1 MFSTVLSTLSVAA
14 TPPLQAFR
22 RVHSVCSTCARPTA
36 SQGLRVVDA
45 SCAPNFTTTV
55 DGCAAAC
62 ANSTDCV
69 YFGFLS
75 VGKFEPHM
83 GPCETYRFSEQYN
96 LTVDDDPWQYWMKKE
111 TPGLAPDAARRAADG
126 GGRVGHEGLP
136 RDQGRQTGQAGGWL
150 RADPKAPMRFVPT
163 AAANVDFVPY
173 FELDD
178 EQMTV
183 YPCYEI

>member
-14 TPPLQAFR
+14 TPPLQTFS

-36 SQGLRVVDA
+36 TQGLRVVDA

-55 DGCAAAC
+55 DGCAAWD
-62 ANSTDCV
+62 TKKDCLV
-69 YFGFLS
+69 IKG
-75 VGKFEPHM
+75 VK
-83 GPCETYRFSEQYN
+83 
-96 LTVDDDPWQYWMKKE
+96 
-111 TPGLAPDAARRAADG
+111 PGNPA
-126 GGRVGHEGLP
+126 E
-136 RDQGRQTGQAGGWL
+136 WL
-150 RADPKAPMRFVPT
+150 RADPAKPMRFVPT
-163 AAANVDFVPY
+163 APANVDFVPY

>member
-69 YFGFLS
+69 SFGFLS

-96 LTVDDDPWQYWMKKE
+96 LTVDDEPWQYWMKKE
-111 TPGLAPDAARRAADG
+111 TPG
-126 GGRVGHEGLP
+126 
-136 RDQGRQTGQAGGWL
+136 
-150 RADPKAPMRFVPT
+150 PT
-163 AAANVDFVPY
+163 AAGA
-173 FELDD
+173 
-178 EQMTV
+178 TA
-183 YPCYEI
+183 IASR

>member
-1 MFSTVLSTLSVAA
+1 MPMLLLASTA
-14 TPPLQAFR
+14 TPPLQTFT

-55 DGCAAAC
+55 DGCAAA
-62 ANSTDCV
+62 ARPTAEGAWDTKKDCLV
-69 YFGFLS
+69 IKG
-75 VGKFEPHM
+75 VKPGEP
-83 GPCETYRFSEQYN
+83 
-96 LTVDDDPWQYWMKKE
+96 
-111 TPGLAPDAARRAADG
+111 AD
-126 GGRVGHEGLP
+126 
-136 RDQGRQTGQAGGWL
+136 WL

-163 AAANVDFVPY
+163 APSNVDFVPY